1 MSKDQTHEFQ
11 NIACFTKSRKSYFIR
26 EREIDDRWIS
36 MIKINE
42 KIWTYLEKG
51 VFSFVDFSSWIVDV
65 FAKSLFSSKAL
76 FFNWSCFVSFRF
88 ILLYTDFSWR
98 NISLNREKERGSN
111 LLAFFV
117 STTENAKTNQL
128 CAVIIITHIGLR
140 ILTMAALITVFLFLG
155 FKIYFSCKKRLQNE
169 LLIHKNIFNL
179 LSVWQNLV
187 LFISY

>member
-1 MSKDQTHEFQ
+1 MNFHDQNQRKNLNISREGRFQ
-11 NIACFTKSRKSYFIR
+11 FRRFFVLNRKCTC
-26 EREIDDRWIS
+26 E
-36 MIKINE
+36 
-42 KIWTYLEKG
+42 
-51 VFSFVDFSSWIVDV
+51 
-65 FAKSLFSSKAL
+65 SLFSSKAL